1 MSLHSSLKIDRA
13 SVTQRSEQTRIERI
27 KELMK
32 KGLWKE
38 ETGVVGLP
46 KTKVIRIKA
55 KKKVKAEDVN
65 AALKKAAVGPLKNI
79 LVYCEEPLV
88 SIDFKGNPA
97 SSIVDA
103 LSTMVIMDNMVKVV
117 SWYDNE
123 WGYSC
128 RVADL
133 MKYIA
138 SKGL

>member
-1 MSLHSSLKIDRA
+1 
-13 SVTQRSEQTRIERI
+13 
-27 KELMK
+27 
-32 KGLWKE
+32 
-38 ETGVVGLP
+38 
-46 KTKVIRIKA
+46 
-55 KKKVKAEDVN
+55 VN
-65 AALKKAAVGPLKNI
+65 AALKKAAAGPLKNI

-103 LSTMVIMDNMVKVV
+103 LSTMVIADNMVKVV

-133 MKYIA
+133 AKYIA